1 MPERVITLPLTQ
13 TQCNTLAT
21 LLDVAVKAGGIPVAK
36 QAVWFITEMEIRLN
50 QPDQVPN
57 PSTEPSQ
64 EPSGITEATV
74 KDAKGNCLKIT
85 GDNIRIKAKDS
96 PE

>member
-13 TQCNTLAT
+13 TQCNTLAQ

-50 QPDQVPN
+50 QPEIVPDP
-57 PSTEPSQ
+57 PS
-64 EPSGITEATV
+64 
-74 KDAKGNCLKIT
+74 
-85 GDNIRIKAKDS
+85 S
-96 PE
+96 PMND